1 MPNINRKK
9 SACTISRISADLCC
23 SGPSAGV
30 DRRLVIVTRSFI
42 SLASCYARTN
52 GALGLRLI
60 IPHRVCLAQGCE
72 DCRSPQNCPSHRD
85 GCRGPTTTHPS
96 LRPPAYPRER
106 ERTRGERDLRDMGMR
121 AGLERWNPGGRRNT
135 FCKEGS

>member
-1 MPNINRKK
+1 M
-9 SACTISRISADLCC
+9 LL
-23 SGPSAGV
+23 PSSGV

-60 IPHRVCLAQGCE
+60 IPHRVCLAK
-72 DCRSPQNCPSHRD
+72 DVRIAAAPKIVPPTVMVAAAPPRRTHRFV
-85 GCRGPTTTHPS
+85 RRPTRASEKGH
-96 LRPPAYPRER
+96 
-106 ERTRGERDLRDMGMR
+106 GERDLRDVRMR
-121 AGLERWNPGGRRNT
+121 AGLERWDPGGRRNT